1 MRLYGVD
8 GCSTGWLVASAD
20 VNENVLDLQMQQ
32 TLEPLVRLAAAGQ
45 ALVVVDVPIGLPDHV
60 PRACDVEARA
70 FCFPRHNSVFP
81 APSRATLVA
90 TTYADACRLNFEA
103 CGKKITKQLFGI
115 LPKIAAVDRLIT
127 PALQERIREAHSEVS
142 FAALAGS
149 GRGMSHYKKSRDG
162 ERERIGLLHG
172 FFGPID
178 VEGILSRFGLRRAGV
193 ARDDIIDALACLATA
208 RRISTFSAI
217 TLPRAQVRRDSR
229 GLRMEIVG

>member
-20 VNENVLDLQMQQ
+20 VNENVLDFQMQQ
-32 TLEPLVRLAAAGQ
+32 TLEPLMRLAGGGQ
-45 ALVVVDVPIGLPDHV
+45 ALVVVDIPIGLPDHV

-90 TTYADACRLNFEA
+90 TTYAHACRLNFEA

-115 LPKIAAVDRLIT
+115 LPKISAVDRLMS
-127 PALQERIREAHSEVS
+127 PALQERVREAHPEVS
-142 FAALAGS
+142 FAAVAGG
-149 GRGMSHYKKSRDG
+149 GRGMSHYKKSPEG
-162 ERERIGLLHG
+162 EKERLRLLSG

-178 VEGILSRFGLRRAGV
+178 AGNILARHGLWRAGV
-193 ARDDIIDALACLATA
+193 ARDDIVDALVCLATA
-208 RRISTFSAI
+208 RRISTSSAFV
-217 TLPRAQVRRDSR
+217 LPTGEVQRDSR
-229 GLRMEIVG
+229 GLRMEIVA